1 MIANPARQADHRIEF
16 ASRQL
21 GTSARGA
28 KEHRR
33 SPIGARLDWGC
44 GGESASLDGS
54 RSATADPSSPRPIR
68 ARPPFTARKPAPR
81 RRQIAV
87 YSLIQPH

>member
-54 RSATADPSSPRPIR
+54 RSATAGPIR